1 MDSQQR
7 KLIRAVVKQV
17 HPDLFPDYP
26 LEQLANT
33 EALKASWGRKHRIP
47 T

>member
-1 MDSQQR
+1 MDPRQR
-7 KLIRAVVKQV
+7 KLVRAVVKQV

-33 EALKASWGRKHRIP
+33 EALKAS
-47 T
+47 